1 MAKPL
6 VYVPQPVPVD
16 TAQDE
21 VQRLVE
27 TLHEHGVLRL
37 VTNLVAESHGVAKV
51 ALDQLETPKGK
62 NLVDNLAVLVNTLTQ
77 IEDGALDKL
86 LTGVSK
92 GVNAAAH
99 SLDDKKAPGTF
110 GLVRELNDPD
120 VRRGLNAVLTLLATV
135 GRHLKES

>member
-16 TAQDE
+16 TAGDE

-37 VTNLVAESHGVAKV
+37 LTNLVAESHGVAKV

-62 NLVDNLAVLVNTLTQ
+62 NLVDNLSVLVNTLTQ

-92 GVNAAAH
+92 GVNAAAQG
-99 SLDDKKAPGTF
+99 LDDKAPGTF
-110 GLVRELNDPD
+110 GLLRELNDPD

-135 GRHLKES
+135 GRHFKEA